1 SRYYSEITPDSFSGF
16 EYSVSRSS
24 RDTCFLDFSDK
35 SWMPK
40 SRTDNLPTE
49 NQLSEN
55 KPVSDSV
62 DTDHQV
68 DPRRV
73 SKEFRERLR
82 SSDLA
87 EDTSQ
92 FHPDGDGTLEEELE
106 ETSVGKL
113 LLTNLSENLAEAASQ
128 ATSTLSDFIDSV
140 DTDHQ
145 VDPRR
150 VSKEFRERL
159 RSSDLAEDTSQ
170 FHPDGDGTL
179 EEELEETSV
188 GKLLLTNLSENLAEA
203 ASQATSTLSDF
214 IDMQKNMVNKSK
226 GFARKVVSELK
237 QDTRHSSSE
246 APVSSSVTEQ
256 SPKKRAGFFATS
268 KNLFG
273 FAQNTTRNNSAVQ
286 EGSITP
292 AYHTSPDQRYACKR
306 LN

>member
-1 SRYYSEITPDSFSGF
+1 MGSSIFHCSSRYYTEITPDSFSGY
-16 EYSVSRSS
+16 EYSLSRSS
-24 RDTCFLDFSDK
+24 RDTCFLDFSDTT
-35 SWMPK
+35 WVPK
-40 SRTDNLPTE
+40 PRTDSLPTK
-49 NQLSEN
+49 NQPGEN
-55 KPVSDSV
+55 KPVSGESDGQRGSVSNSV

-73 SKEFRERLR
+73 SKEFREHLR

-92 FHPDGDGTLEEELE
+92 FHPDGD
-106 ETSVGKL
+106 
-113 LLTNLSENLAEAASQ
+113 
-128 ATSTLSDFIDSV
+128 
-140 DTDHQ
+140 
-145 VDPRR
+145 R
-150 VSKEFRERL
+150 
-159 RSSDLAEDTSQ
+159 
-170 FHPDGDGTL
+170 TL

-286 EGSITP
+286 EGSVTP